1 MSNKCFVLAILFILL
16 MTITSVIKSNEKNH
30 FKENQVYKLNPSFEK
45 VLQVNKISY
54 ELNDKISMRILSEY
68 GAMFTA
74 QAGTVV
80 PPYIIFPDE
89 TSVSKWQGIVKSE
102 QKRMVGV
109 LVVLQAPAMK
119 ALIAAQT
126 EANQH
131 KLSIAPNGTTA
142 STRSYADTAK
152 LWQSRVEPGLSFHL
166 RQKHITAIEAEAI
179 RKLSPSEQIPEIL
192 KLEAKGYFFS
202 KSLDKSILYSVA
214 AVGTSQHI
222 SMLALDV
229 AEHSNANVR
238 GLLAR
243 YGWFQTVV
251 SDEPHF
257 TYLGVTEDKLPSLG
271 LKKVT
276 SGGRIYWL
284 PDIEAINK

>member
-1 MSNKCFVLAILFILL
+1 MS
-16 MTITSVIKSNEKNH
+16 
-30 FKENQVYKLNPSFEK
+30 
-45 VLQVNKISY
+45 
-54 ELNDKISMRILSEY
+54 
-68 GAMFTA
+68 
-74 QAGTVV
+74 
-80 PPYIIFPDE
+80 
-89 TSVSKWQGIVKSE
+89 GI
-102 QKRMVGV
+102 

-126 EANQH
+126 EAHQH
-131 KLSIAPNGTTA
+131 KLSITPNGTTA

-152 LWQSRVEPGLSFHL
+152 LWQSRVEPGLNFHL
-166 RQKHITAIEAEAI
+166 GQKHITPKEAEAI
-179 RKLSPSEQIPEIL
+179 RKLSPSQQIPEIL

-229 AEHSNANVR
+229 AEHSNTNVR
-238 GLLAR
+238 SLLAR

-276 SGGRIYWL
+276 SGSRIYWL

>member
-1 MSNKCFVLAILFILL
+1 MFSKYFILVIIFSL
-16 MTITSVIKSNEKNH
+16 LISMGSVIEGR
-30 FKENQVYKLNPSFEK
+30 ENISQTQTYKLNPTFEK
-45 VLQVNKISY
+45 ALQANKISY
-54 ELNDKISMRILSEY
+54 NSNDKIAMRILSEY
-68 GAMFTA
+68 GAIFTVQSGA
-74 QAGTVV
+74 VA

-89 TSVSKWQGIVKSE
+89 NSVNKWQSSVKSE
-102 QKRMVGV
+102 QKKMSGV
-109 LVVLQAPAMK
+109 LVTLQSPAIK

-126 EANQH
+126 EAQQS
-131 KLSIAPNGTTA
+131 KLSITPNGTTA
-142 STRSYADTAK
+142 STRSYTDTAK
-152 LWQSRVEPGLSFHL
+152 LWHSRVEPGLSFHVK
-166 RQKHITAIEAEAI
+166 QKHISTVEAEII

-229 AEHSNANVR
+229 VEHNNANVR
-238 GLLAR
+238 ALLGR

-251 SDEPHF
+251 SDQPHF

-276 SGGRIYWL
+276 NGGRIYWL
-284 PDIEAINK
+284 PDIEVIAK